1 MSDPYSP
8 AADLTAP
15 TVRIEPMGWLAP
27 APSDLSILQAAL
39 RAGIELPNACRNGTC
54 RSCLSRLLSGEIR
67 YLIEWPGVSL
77 EEKREG
83 LFLPCVAC
91 AQTDIVIE
99 QPLASRSSK
108 LNVT

>member
-1 MSDPYSP
+1 
-8 AADLTAP
+8 
-15 TVRIEPMGWLAP
+15 MGWLVSAP
-27 APSDLSILQAAL
+27 ADKSVLQAAL
-39 RAGIELPNACRNGTC
+39 QADITLPNACRNGTC
-54 RSCLSRLLSGEIR
+54 RNCISQLISGEIR
-67 YLIEWPGVSL
+67 YLIEWPGVSQ

-91 AQTDIVIE
+91 AQTEIVMQ